1 MHDFASVVVR
11 CTDFWSVTESVT
23 DEAESEACNPVMR
36 EENHLFG
43 GDVSVTLPY
52 FCCRCWGGS
61 EQMFAF
67 TLDPALIMEIKLF
80 YVV

>member
-11 CTDFWSVTESVT
+11 CIDFWSVTESVT

-36 EENHLFG
+36 EENHLFD

-52 FCCRCWGGS
+52 FCCCCWGGS

-67 TLDPALIMEIKLF
+67 TLDMQFLKGMQLS
-80 YVV
+80 